1 MLARLAVGFFW
12 AALSTPFL
20 AFAVVA
26 LRSVNS
32 ISVISL
38 IMGIAACVAVAII
51 WGRLIV
57 AFGQMLS
64 ERQMTRWP
72 IQLRP
77 AQPRDL
83 PDILEIEEASFVHA
97 GERFE
102 RGRIAFLLK
111 NPRLRVWVAD
121 DSSRVV
127 GWTAG
132 FSWQRGRQPWGRVYA
147 LAVHPLA
154 RGQRVGQ
161 QLLARMVDILHQEG
175 GRRIFLEVAV
185 DNSPAIKLYE
195 RFGFVA
201 CRQLENYYGPG
212 RAAQRMELKHPLP
225 AAISPSPAA
234 SP

>member
-1 MLARLAVGFFW
+1 MLARMAFGFFW
-12 AALSTPFL
+12 AALSMPFL
-20 AFAVVA
+20 VFAVFE
-26 LRSVNS
+26 LRSGNS
-32 ISVISL
+32 IAVISL
-38 IMGIAACVAVAII
+38 ILGIAACVPVGMI
-51 WGRLIV
+51 WGRLIFASV
-57 AFGQMLS
+57 HMLS
-64 ERQMTRWP
+64 ESQMTRSP

-83 PDILEIEEASFVHA
+83 LDILEIEEASFLHA

-102 RGRIAFLLK
+102 RSRVAFLLK

-132 FSWQRGRQPWGRVYA
+132 FSWHRGVVPWGRVYA

-161 QLLARMVDILHQEG
+161 QLLGRMIDILRQEG

-201 CRQLENYYGPG
+201 CRRLENYYGPG
-212 RAAQRMELKHPLP
+212 RAAQRMELKHPRA